1 MKKLDD
7 KILNEARTGH
17 EEIKN
22 QDGADAATCDCCN
35 LSSSPLSVTES
46 EDHGQD
52 DFEQIHDDDSD
63 HHNEEN
69 KYKKGDFLTIL
80 NYLLL
85 LDLL

>member
-7 KILNEARTGH
+7 KILNEARAGH

-46 EDHGQD
+46 EDHAQD
-52 DFEQIHDDDSD
+52 GFEQIHDDND
-63 HHNEEN
+63 HHDEDN
-69 KYKKGDFLTIL
+69 KYKRNFLIIL